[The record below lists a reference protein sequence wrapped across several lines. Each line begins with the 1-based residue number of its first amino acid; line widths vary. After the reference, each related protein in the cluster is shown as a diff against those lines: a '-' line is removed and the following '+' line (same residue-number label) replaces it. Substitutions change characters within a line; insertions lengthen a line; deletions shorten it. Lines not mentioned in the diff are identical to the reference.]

1 MPPKTPKFP
10 QSKGDELQRFP
21 NRIKPRNIFFIPA
34 HFSSHRLAPVPPS
47 DTPDDAMSG
56 EAGPAPGR
64 STVAGARPRPAATVS
79 LRTWGWN
86 EGLAV
91 GCRQTWIPR
100 SEGRASEAHRQGANA
115 VANIQ
120 TAGRTKRRGWTPGRK
135 WPDDHP
141 PGEGPRSVWC
151 TIRREPPGPP
161 ARLWQTFRE
170 EDSAAA
176 GPAPGHP
183 WNASSKDRRRL
194 ARETHAAGQKRRT
207 GRRKEPHIILRQ
219 AASGASSETS
229 LSPPGG

>member
-1 MPPKTPKFP
+1 MRCQARRGRRRSGALSQVQDPGP
-10 QSKGDELQRFP
+10 LQR
-21 NRIKPRNIFFIPA
+21 
-34 HFSSHRLAPVPPS
+34 SPS
-47 DTPDDAMSG
+47 G
-56 EAGPAPGR
+56 RGAGTRAWR
-64 STVAGARPRPAATVS
+64 SDG
-79 LRTWGWN
+79 
-86 EGLAV
+86 
-91 GCRQTWIPR
+91 RQTRIPR

-207 GRRKEPHIILRQ
+207 GRRKEPHTLLRQ

-229 LSPPGG
+229 LTIPGGRDPGRRRRLGFLTV